1 MAIKHATTADF
12 DQIIQN
18 STVPVLVDFW
28 ASWCGPC
35 RMLAPTLEELDGTYS
50 QQFQIVKVNVD
61 ENGELAMRY
70 GIDAIPALLCFK
82 GGQLA
87 GRSVGLVS
95 SDEILALVD
104 R

>member
-1 MAIKHATTADF
+1 MEPITITTENF
-12 DQIIQN
+12 DAEVLH
-18 STVPVLVDFW
+18 SEKPVLLDFW

-82 GGQLA
+82 NGQLA
-87 GRSVGLVS
+87 GRSVGLVG

-104 R
+104 Q